1 MLLYPQAYLAM
12 ENGDLAQVTDFRVS
26 LTNGAKVQHTL
37 RRKGAGISFGNE
49 EASVTF
55 NFVIDEEGME
65 RGYVRMLQKKQIKQL
80 RAKLPGGDTLTING
94 AVGQLDLDG
103 PLDDAT
109 KGAVTFVGK
118 TEEV

>member
-26 LTNGAKVQHTL
+26 MQNGAKVQHTI
-37 RRKGAGISFGNE
+37 RRRGAGISFGNE
-49 EASVTF
+49 ECSVSF

-65 RGYVRMLQKKQIKQL
+65 RSYVRYLQQRKIKQL
-80 RAKLPGGDTLTING
+80 RAKLPGGETLTMNG
-94 AVGQLDLDG
+94 AISQVDVDG

-109 KGAVTFVGK
+109 KGSCTFVGK
-118 TEEV
+118 TEDV